1 MPKKA
6 VWTDAQDATIKRMR
20 AEGAS
25 WDSIA
30 ALLHLTRWTVIE
42 RGRHIGARPPPA
54 SFRPLPEDPQRL
66 PLPAGHPRTWGVLVE
81 GTCLE
86 GVPYPFFRPEN

>member
-1 MPKKA
+1 MPKKL

-20 AEGAS
+20 AEGAT
-25 WDSIA
+25 WEAIA

-42 RGRHIGARPPPA
+42 RGRRLGARPPPA
-54 SFRPLPEDPQRL
+54 GFQPLPEDPNRP
-66 PLPAGHPRTWGVLVE
+66 PLPAGHPQTWGVLVE

-86 GVPYPFFRPEN
+86 HAPYPYFRTDV